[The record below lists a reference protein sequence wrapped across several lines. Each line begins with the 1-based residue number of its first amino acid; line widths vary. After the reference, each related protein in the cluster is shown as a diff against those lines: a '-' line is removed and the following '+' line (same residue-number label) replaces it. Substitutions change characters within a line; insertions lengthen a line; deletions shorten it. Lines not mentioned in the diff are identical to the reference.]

1 MTNIAVIGAGYV
13 GMSLA
18 VLLSQSNNVDVLD
31 IDLGKVQKINEKK
44 PTIDDEDI
52 EYFFQNKKLN
62 ISATDS
68 PKDAYKNKDFFLI
81 ATPTDF
87 NEKTNYFDASSVEM
101 VIKDILKY
109 SNAGLIVIKSTVPI
123 GFTQQMNEKFNTNR
137 VIFSP
142 EFLREGRAIH
152 DNLNPSRIIIG
163 GSHPDIHLF
172 SKMLNKIAL
181 KKDIE
186 TLFMTSSEA
195 EAVKLFSN
203 TFLAMR
209 VSFFNELDSFAM
221 SKVLSSQN
229 IINGVSL
236 DPRIGSFYNNPSF
249 GYGGYCLP
257 KDTKQLLANYSNI
270 PQELIQAIIL
280 ANETRKNFLADT
292 ILGSGAKIIG
302 VYRLTMKFN
311 SDNFRE
317 SAIIDLIKKLSSQGT
332 KILIYEP
339 LLHESEYKGWE
350 VCKEIETFKS
360 KSEII
365 LSNRFDKALEDV
377 HEKVFTRDI
386 FGAN

>member
-18 VLLSQSNNVDVLD
+18 LLLSQSNNVDVLD
-31 IDLGKVQKINEKK
+31 IDLAKVKKINEKK
-44 PTIDDEDI
+44 PTIYDEDI

-87 NEKTNYFDASSVEM
+87 NEKTNYFDASSVEI

-109 SNAGLIVIKSTVPI
+109 SNTGLIVIKSTVPI

-137 VIFSP
+137 IIFSP

-172 SKMLNKIAL
+172 SKMLNKIAI
-181 KKDIE
+181 KKDME

-236 DPRIGSFYNNPSF
+236 DPRIGSFYNNASF

-270 PQELIQAIIL
+270 PQDLIQAIIS
-280 ANETRKNFLADT
+280 ANETRKNFLADA

-302 VYRLTMKFN
+302 VYRLTMKLN

-317 SAIIDLIKKLSSQGT
+317 SAIIDLINKLSSQGK

-339 LLHESEYKGWE
+339 LLHESQYRGLE
-350 VCKEIETFKS
+350 VCKEIETFKL

-365 LSNRFDKALEDV
+365 LSNRFDAALADV

>member
-18 VLLSQSNNVDVLD
+18 LLLSQSNNVDVLD
-31 IDLGKVQKINEKK
+31 IDLAKVKKINEKK
-44 PTIDDEDI
+44 PTIYDEDI

-87 NEKTNYFDASSVEM
+87 NEKTNYFDASSVEI

-109 SNAGLIVIKSTVPI
+109 SNTGLIVIKSTVPI

-137 VIFSP
+137 IIFSP

-172 SKMLNKIAL
+172 SKMLNKIAI
-181 KKDIE
+181 KKDME

-270 PQELIQAIIL
+270 PQDLIQAIIS
-280 ANETRKNFLADT
+280 ANETRKNFLADA
-292 ILGSGAKIIG
+292 ILGSDAKIIG
-302 VYRLTMKFN
+302 VYRLTMKLN

-317 SAIIDLIKKLSSQGT
+317 SAIIDLINKLSSQGK

-339 LLHESEYKGWE
+339 LLHESEYRGLE
-350 VCKEIETFKS
+350 VCKEIETFKL

-365 LSNRFDKALEDV
+365 LSNRFDAALADV

>member
-18 VLLSQSNNVDVLD
+18 LLLSQSNNVDVLD
-31 IDLGKVQKINEKK
+31 IDLAKVKKINEKK
-44 PTIDDEDI
+44 PTIYDEDI

-87 NEKTNYFDASSVEM
+87 NEKTNYFDASSVEI

-109 SNAGLIVIKSTVPI
+109 SNTGLIVIKSTVPI

-137 VIFSP
+137 IIFSP

-172 SKMLNKIAL
+172 SKMLNKIAI

-270 PQELIQAIIL
+270 PQDLIQAIIS
-280 ANETRKNFLADT
+280 ANETRKNFLADA

-302 VYRLTMKFN
+302 VYRLTMKLN

-317 SAIIDLIKKLSSQGT
+317 SAIIDLINKLSSQGK

-339 LLHESEYKGWE
+339 LLHESQYRGLE
-350 VCKEIETFKS
+350 VCKEIETFKL

-365 LSNRFDKALEDV
+365 LSNRFDAALADV
-377 HEKVFTRDI
+377 HDKVFTRDI

>member
-18 VLLSQSNNVDVLD
+18 LLLSQSNNVDVLD
-31 IDLGKVQKINEKK
+31 IDLAKVKKINEKK
-44 PTIDDEDI
+44 PTIYDEDI

-87 NEKTNYFDASSVEM
+87 NEKTNYFDASSVEI

-109 SNAGLIVIKSTVPI
+109 SNTGLIVIKSTVPI

-137 VIFSP
+137 IIFSP

-172 SKMLNKIAL
+172 SKMLNKIAI
-181 KKDIE
+181 KKDME

-270 PQELIQAIIL
+270 PQDLIQAIIS
-280 ANETRKNFLADT
+280 ANETRKNFLADA

-302 VYRLTMKFN
+302 VYRLTMKLN

-317 SAIIDLIKKLSSQGT
+317 SAIIDLINKLSSQGK

-339 LLHESEYKGWE
+339 LLHESQYRGLE
-350 VCKEIETFKS
+350 VCKEIETFKL

-365 LSNRFDKALEDV
+365 LSNRFDAALADV

>member
-18 VLLSQSNNVDVLD
+18 LLLSQSNNVDVLD
-31 IDLGKVQKINEKK
+31 IDLAKVKKINEKK
-44 PTIDDEDI
+44 PTIYDEDI

-87 NEKTNYFDASSVEM
+87 NEKTNYFDASSVEI

-109 SNAGLIVIKSTVPI
+109 SNTGLIVIKSTVPI

-137 VIFSP
+137 IIFSP

-172 SKMLNKIAL
+172 SKMLNKIAI
-181 KKDIE
+181 KKDME

-270 PQELIQAIIL
+270 PQDLIQAIIS
-280 ANETRKNFLADT
+280 ANETRKNFLADA

-302 VYRLTMKFN
+302 VYRLTMKLN

-317 SAIIDLIKKLSSQGT
+317 SAIIDLINKLSSQGK

-339 LLHESEYKGWE
+339 LLHESQYRGLE
-350 VCKEIETFKS
+350 VCKEIETFKL

-365 LSNRFDKALEDV
+365 LSNRFDAALADV
-377 HEKVFTRDI
+377 HDKVFTRDI